1 MSKVR
6 LPEKAMAHRET
17 NSKHTRVQPVF
28 GWLEKPGGTC
38 WSEQL
43 LRLASGLTHPPT
55 CGAVRC
61 VHLEPEAEF
70 AATPARLS

>member
-28 GWLEKPGGTC
+28 GWLEKHGGTC

-55 CGAVRC
+55 CGAVIRRIS
-61 VHLEPEAEF
+61 VWTLLMLPI
-70 AATPARLS
+70 PLI